1 MGAVDDGG
9 ATAAAAA
16 SAAAIAAKA
25 ARDTAFNNTELQTQ
39 LQMILALKDTDPKL
53 QEAWT
58 AYLKGDVDGFRAA
71 ILASNFY
78 KTKNALARQ
87 RAQAKVSQNG
97 VYESD
102 KAKYKA
108 TQKNRLIAVG
118 VKFTAAIEA
127 QLDTA
132 YDNGLDNDDEL
143 DDILVKA
150 GVLGDL
156 GGSTLGAISTLK
168 AYANSFGV
176 NSLLDS
182 NYWNS
187 KSKGIFGQDITAE
200 DIQKEIRE
208 LSASAFPAYADG
220 INKGVSLAAQGSS
233 VIQTFA
239 RFHEEDPDTLS
250 FDGQDIRQVMQY
262 IDPKTGLP
270 ARMPQW
276 QVEQIVKKSPK
287 WGLTNNARDSIDS
300 LSLRVFRD
308 LGIA

>member
-1 MGAVDDGG
+1 MPIAPEPTDSDLQAQVD
-9 ATAAAAA
+9 
-16 SAAAIAAKA
+16 AAKK

-39 LQMILALKDTDPKL
+39 IQMILALKDTDPKL
-53 QEAWT
+53 QEAWN

-78 KTKNALARQ
+78 KTKNAMARQ
-87 RAQAKVSQNG
+87 RAQAKVSQPG

-108 TQKNRLIAVG
+108 TQKNRLIGVG

-127 QLDTA
+127 QLDSA
-132 YDNGLDNDDEL
+132 YDNGLESDDEL
-143 DDILVKA
+143 DDILGRA

-156 GGSTLGAISTLK
+156 GGSTLGSISTLK
-168 AYANSFGV
+168 AYANSYGV
-176 NSLLDS
+176 GSLLDS

-220 INKGVSLAAQGSS
+220 INKGISLASQGSS

-239 RFHEEDPDTLS
+239 RFLEEDPDTLS
-250 FDGQDIRQVMQY
+250 FDDPDIRQVMQY
-262 IDPKTGLP
+262 VDPVTGKP

-276 QVEQIVKKSPK
+276 MTEQKVKKNPK
-287 WGLTNNARDSIDS
+287 WGFTNNARDTIDS
-300 LSLRVFRD
+300 LSLTVFRD
-308 LGIA
+308 LGLA

>member
-1 MGAVDDGG
+1 MSLDSENE
-9 ATAAAAA
+9 AALAALE
-16 SAAAIAAKA
+16 AKKIKDA
-25 ARDTAFNNTELQTQ
+25 KDAAFNSSELQTQ
-39 LQMILALKDTDPKL
+39 LQMILALKDTDPGL
-53 QEAWT
+53 QEGLGLRI
-58 AYLKGDVDGFRAA
+58 LKGDVDGFRAA

-108 TQKNRLIAVG
+108 SQKNRLIGVG
-118 VKFTAAIEA
+118 VQWSAAIEA
-127 QLDTA
+127 QLDAA

-143 DDILVKA
+143 DDILGRA

-156 GGSTLGAISTLK
+156 GGSTLGTISTLK

-200 DIQKEIRE
+200 DIQKEIRD
-208 LSASAFPAYADG
+208 LSASAFPAYADS

-239 RFHEEDPDTLS
+239 RFLEEDPDTLS
-250 FDGQDIRQVMQY
+250 FDNTDIRQVMQY
-262 IDPKTGLP
+262 VDPKTGVP
-270 ARMPQW
+270 TRMPQW

-287 WGLTNNARDSIDS
+287 WGLTNNARDTIDS
-300 LSLRVFRD
+300 LSLRVFKD
-308 LGIA
+308 LGLA

>member
-1 MGAVDDGG
+1 LLLK
-9 ATAAAAA
+9 
-16 SAAAIAAKA
+16 I
-25 ARDTAFNNTELQTQ
+25 QTQ
-39 LQMILALKDTDPKL
+39 NFKGLG
-53 QEAWT
+53 T

-108 TQKNRLIAVG
+108 SQKNRLIGVG
-118 VKFTAAIEA
+118 VQWSAAIEA
-127 QLDTA
+127 QLDAA

-143 DDILVKA
+143 DDILGRA

-156 GGSTLGAISTLK
+156 GGSTLGTISTLK

-200 DIQKEIRE
+200 DIQKEIRD
-208 LSASAFPAYADG
+208 LSASAFPAYADS

-239 RFHEEDPDTLS
+239 RFLEEDPDTLS
-250 FDGQDIRQVMQY
+250 FDNTDIRQVMQY
-262 IDPKTGLP
+262 VDPKTGVP
-270 ARMPQW
+270 TRMPQW

-287 WGLTNNARDSIDS
+287 WGLTNNARDTIDS
-300 LSLRVFRD
+300 LSLRVFKD
-308 LGIA
+308 LGLA

>member
-1 MGAVDDGG
+1 MPIAPEPTDSDLQAQVD
-9 ATAAAAA
+9 
-16 SAAAIAAKA
+16 AAKK

-39 LQMILALKDTDPKL
+39 IQMILALKDTDPKL
-53 QEAWT
+53 QEAWN

-78 KTKNALARQ
+78 KTKNAMARQ
-87 RAQAKVSQNG
+87 RAQAKVSQPG

-108 TQKNRLIAVG
+108 TQKNRLIGVG

-127 QLDTA
+127 QLDSA
-132 YDNGLDNDDEL
+132 YDNGLESDDEL
-143 DDILVKA
+143 DDILGRA

-156 GGSTLGAISTLK
+156 GGSTLGSISTLK
-168 AYANSFGV
+168 AYANSYGV
-176 NSLLDS
+176 GSLLDS

-220 INKGVSLAAQGSS
+220 INKGISLASQGSS

-239 RFHEEDPDTLS
+239 RFLEEDPDTLS
-250 FDGQDIRQVMQY
+250 FDDPDIRQVMQY
-262 IDPKTGLP
+262 VDPVTGKP

-276 QVEQIVKKSPK
+276 MTEQKVKKNSK
-287 WGLTNNARDSIDS
+287 WAFTNNARDTIDS
-300 LSLRVFRD
+300 LSLTVFRD
-308 LGIA
+308 LGLA